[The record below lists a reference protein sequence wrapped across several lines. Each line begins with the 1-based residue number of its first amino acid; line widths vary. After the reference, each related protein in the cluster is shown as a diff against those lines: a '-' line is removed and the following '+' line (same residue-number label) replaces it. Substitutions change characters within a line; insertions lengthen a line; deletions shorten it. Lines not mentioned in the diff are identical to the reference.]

1 MGSGVKDRVAIV
13 TGSGQGI
20 GAGVARVL
28 GAAGARVVV
37 NDVVAEKVEAAVTD
51 MRDAG
56 VDVAGVTADVSV
68 AEGAEALVA
77 GAVDAFDRVDILVNN
92 VGIARDR
99 YLSKMSEEDWDDVV
113 RVNLKSQFLCC
124 RAVSPLMMEQRYGR
138 IINVSSRAWL
148 GGPGQANYAASKG
161 AVVSL
166 TRTLALEMAKFGV
179 TANCV
184 APALVDTPLFR
195 NLDEEVQER
204 LAKTVPM
211 GRVGTPEDIGNA
223 VLFLASD
230 ESSYV
235 TGQTLYVCGGRS
247 LGAG

>member
-1 MGSGVKDRVAIV
+1 MGSGVKDRVAII

-20 GAGVARVL
+20 GAGIARTL

-37 NDVVAEKVEAAVTD
+37 NDLVADKVEQAEAD
-51 MRDAG
+51 MRATG
-56 VDVAGVTADVSV
+56 VDVVGVTADVSV

-77 GAVDAFDRVDILVNN
+77 GAVEAFGRVDILVNN

-99 YLSKMSEEDWDDVV
+99 YLSKMSEEDWDDVL

-124 RAVSPLMMEQRYGR
+124 RAVSPLMMEQGYGR
-138 IINVSSRAWL
+138 IVNVSSRAWL
-148 GGPGQANYAASKG
+148 GGSGQANYAASKG

-166 TRTLALEMAKFGV
+166 TRTLALEMARFGV

-195 NLDEEVQER
+195 GLKEEVQER

-223 VLFLASD
+223 VLFLASE

>member
-1 MGSGVKDRVAIV
+1 MGTGVTDRVAIV

-20 GAGVARVL
+20 GAGIAKAL
-28 GAAGARVVV
+28 GQAGAKVVV
-37 NDVVAEKVEAAVTD
+37 NDVMAEKVDAAVVE
-51 MRDAG
+51 MKEAG
-56 VDVAGVTADVSV
+56 VDAIGITADVSV
-68 AEGAEALVA
+68 VDGAEALVA
-77 GAVDAFDRVDILVNN
+77 GAVDAFGRVDILVNN
-92 VGIARDR
+92 VGIARDK
-99 YLSKMSEEDWDDVV
+99 YLSKMSEDDWDDVI

-124 RAVSPLMMEQRYGR
+124 RAVSPLMMDQQYGR
-138 IINVSSRAWL
+138 IVNVSSRAWL

-166 TRTLALEMAKFGV
+166 TRTLALEMARFGV

-195 NLDEEVQER
+195 GLKEEVQER

-211 GRVGTPEDIGNA
+211 GRVGTPEDLGNA
-223 VLFLASD
+223 VVFLASD
-230 ESSYV
+230 ESGYV